1 MDRDQTIGGY
11 TNPQNLLRHLLH
23 KTTTLIFT
31 LFPCCLSIHADKI
44 AYSADFRRVPNII
57 LILADDLGYHD
68 LGCYGNPD
76 ARTPRLDRLAAE
88 GARLTSFYVTWPACT
103 PSRGSLLTG
112 RYPQRNGTC
121 DMYRNDVVNF
131 GYRFSPEEYAVSPEM
146 ILGMDEREVL
156 LPKAL
161 RPAGYRSGIF
171 GKWDLGQLKRFLPSA
186 RGFDDFY
193 GFANTGIDYF
203 THERYGVPSMRRGNQ
218 LTTADKGTYATWL
231 FQREAIRFMRSSR
244 DRPLLV
250 YLPYNAPHGA
260 SNFDPLRGAQAPE
273 EYVRRFGP
281 LKNDKERRRAVY
293 RAAIA
298 CLDESI
304 GRVLDA
310 LDELGLAQN
319 TIVIFFSDNG
329 AASVADNAPLR
340 GKKSQMFEGGIRVPC
355 LVRWPGVV
363 RPGSVCGEFLTSMEI
378 FPTLL
383 RAAGAA
389 PPPGVVLDGFDMRPV
404 LAGQARSPRK
414 EMFWQR
420 RGDRAA
426 RVGQWKWVES
436 AAGSGL
442 FDLATD
448 LGEERDL
455 SREKPE
461 VLAMVRARFEAWKQE
476 MAGAEPRGP
485 FRDY

>member
-1 MDRDQTIGGY
+1 MISRLSQPSLGHHS
-11 TNPQNLLRHLLH
+11 NLLGHQLH
-23 KTTTLIFT
+23 KLATLILT
-31 LFPCCLSIHADKI
+31 AGAAVLSISLENFGECAEKR
-44 AYSADFRRVPNII
+44 SVPNIV

-68 LGCYGNPD
+68 LGCYGNAD

-112 RYPQRNGTC
+112 RYPQRNGTY

-131 GYRFSPEEYAVSPEM
+131 GYRFDKEEYAVSPEM
-146 ILGMDEREVL
+146 VLGMDEREVL

-161 RPAGYRSGIF
+161 RPAGYRSGVF
-171 GKWDLGQLKRFLPSA
+171 GKWDLGQLKRFLPLA

-203 THERYGVPSMRRGNQ
+203 THERYGVPSMRRGNP
-218 LTTADKGTYATWL
+218 LTAADKGTYATWL
-231 FQREAIRFMRSSR
+231 FEREAIRFVRSNR

-260 SNFDPLRGAQAPE
+260 SNFNKPGGAQAPE
-273 EYVRRFGP
+273 EYVRRFGSFN
-281 LKNDKERRRAVY
+281 NDKERRRAVY
-293 RAAIA
+293 RAAIV
-298 CLDESI
+298 CLDESV
-304 GRVLDA
+304 GRVLDT
-310 LDELGLAQN
+310 LDELRMAQN
-319 TIVIFFSDNG
+319 TIVIFLSDNG

-340 GKKSQMFEGGIRVPC
+340 GKKAQMFEGGIRVPC

-363 RPGSVCGEFLTSMEI
+363 RPGSVCDEFLTSLEI
-378 FPTLL
+378 LPTLL
-383 RAAGAA
+383 GAAGIA

-448 LGEERDL
+448 LGEQRDL

-461 VLAMVRARFEAWKQE
+461 VLGMARARFQAWKQE
-476 MAGAEPRGP
+476 MDRAEPRGP
-485 FRDY
+485 LRDY